1 MTDHEEATMAAPRR
15 SAGAPTMREVASLA
29 QVSPMTVS
37 RVLRQSPGVSQKNR
51 ERVESA
57 IKKLGYRRNEL
68 ARSLRQGQSTGTV
81 GLIVT
86 HLGNP
91 FYARLALGIESVLS
105 KVGIRVMLTNND
117 GDAERER
124 DAVGDF
130 SARRVAGLILVPAGA
145 NQAYLTDELSAGT
158 PVVVVAR
165 PPVGLDADCVLV
177 DDFGG
182 AYAATQRLLAAG
194 HRRIGFLGNPPAV
207 YTGSERYRGFCAALE
222 EAGLSPRDEY
232 VKRAQQD
239 IPPAE
244 QAAAELLALPEA
256 PTAIF
261 ATNNRNTLGAYRA
274 IRRHRANITLAGFDD
289 FELADMLSVPIIVVA
304 YDPDELGRR
313 AATLLSQRM
322 TESGSEQA
330 PPARRSVI
338 PTSIVQHPGDIP
350 PAQSPSPCT
359 E

>member
-1 MTDHEEATMAAPRR
+1 MAAR
-15 SAGAPTMREVASLA
+15 SRNGDAAPTMREVASLA

-51 ERVESA
+51 ERVEEA
-57 IKKLGYRRNEL
+57 IKALGYRRNEL
-68 ARSLRQGQSTGTV
+68 ARSLRQGQRTETV

-86 HLGNP
+86 HLANP

-105 KVGIRVMLTNND
+105 QVGVRVMLTNTD
-117 GDAERER
+117 GDVERER
-124 DAVGDF
+124 AAVADF
-130 SARRVAGLILVPAGA
+130 SARRVDGLILVPTGA
-145 NQAYLTDELSAGT
+145 NQSYLAAELPSGP
-158 PVVVVAR
+158 PVVMVAR

-182 AYAATQRLLAAG
+182 AHAATQRLLALG

-207 YTGSERYRGFCAALE
+207 YTGSERYRGFSAALE

-239 IPPAE
+239 IAPAE
-244 QAAAELLALPEA
+244 HAAAELLALPEP

-261 ATNNRNTLGAYRA
+261 TTNNRNTLGAYRA
-274 IRRHRANITLAGFDD
+274 IRRHGASVTLAGFDD

-304 YDPDELGRR
+304 YDPDEIGRR
-313 AATLLSQRM
+313 AATLLSERM
-322 TESGSEQA
+322 AGGNAEQTL
-330 PPARRSVI
+330 PARRSVV
-338 PTSIVQHPGDIP
+338 PTSIVEHPGEL
-350 PAQSPSPCT
+350 PAVTRHPAR
-359 E
+359 

>member
-1 MTDHEEATMAAPRR
+1 MAAR
-15 SAGAPTMREVASLA
+15 SPNGDAAPTMREVASLA

-57 IKKLGYRRNEL
+57 IKALGYRRNEL
-68 ARSLRQGQSTGTV
+68 ARSLRQGQRTETV

-86 HLGNP
+86 HLANP

-105 KVGIRVMLTNND
+105 QAGVRVMLTNTD
-117 GDAERER
+117 GDVERER
-124 DAVGDF
+124 DAVADF
-130 SARRVAGLILVPAGA
+130 SARRVDGLIVVPAGA
-145 NQAYLTDELSAGT
+145 NQAYLATELPSGP
-158 PVVVVAR
+158 PVVMVAR

-182 AYAATQRLLAAG
+182 AHSVTRRLLALG

-239 IPPAE
+239 IAPAE
-244 QAAAELLALPEA
+244 QAAAELLALPDP

-261 ATNNRNTLGAYRA
+261 TTNNRNTLGAYRA
-274 IRRHRANITLAGFDD
+274 IRRQRANVTLAGFDD
-289 FELADMLSVPIIVVA
+289 FELADMLSVPILIVA
-304 YDPDELGRR
+304 YDPDEIGRR
-313 AATLLSQRM
+313 AATLLSERM
-322 TESGSEQA
+322 AVSNTEA
-330 PPARRSVI
+330 ALPARRSVV
-338 PTSIVQHPGDIP
+338 PTHIVEHTSELP
-350 PAQSPSPCT
+350 PSDSHT
-359 E
+359 